1 MSGAAVTFD
10 GAASVFHVVGQVNMV
25 VDYDQTILGTN
36 MHSSDSVHSKYQ
48 AEIFWDG
55 SQPVVVTIRG
65 VV

>member
-36 MHSSDSVHSKYQ
+36 MHSSDPVHSKYQ
-48 AEIFWDG
+48 ADLFWDG
-55 SQPVVVTIRG
+55 AQPVLVTIRS

>member
-1 MSGAAVTFD
+1 
-10 GAASVFHVVGQVNMV
+10 MV